1 MAYDSEM
8 EFLTEGEGEGGVATE
23 EMPEETFDFLEE
35 YWATEQDPTTLV
47 ESLEAKVRD
56 YRETMRQH
64 PFWNR
69 ILRSLEYYHGFFYES
84 LGFDD
89 WFNDTALSTYGDQEE
104 LVQIDLNHMRSVLQ
118 QIVNIVT
125 QNPPKFRA
133 RASNSE
139 SKALKQAE
147 LAEKILEYY
156 NREKR
161 VSRYLRRAVE
171 DAIVLSAGFVKVTW
185 DPTSGEEMDADEFSG
200 EITYEGDLAFE
211 NPKLFDVAW
220 DLRVREWEQVQWVI
234 CRGQENKWD
243 LAAEFPEFADDILQ
257 AEPAEDNWTD
267 DWNHVQ
273 DTDLVDVY
281 EFYHKDCPSMP
292 GGRYVKYV
300 ESVALLDGENQY
312 GRLPVYRIV
321 PSEVTNSTIGYT
333 PSFDLHG
340 PQEALNH
347 EASTI
352 CSNHAAFGVQNV
364 WSHTGNNIQVSQL
377 GGALNV
383 IESEQ
388 KPEPLQMCQTP
399 NEIFEA
405 FQGFQQQVEILS
417 GVNSVARGQPE
428 ESLKSGAALALV
440 DSKAIQAATG
450 ITQNYKQLIEDVGTA
465 MIEILKVAASTKR
478 VIEVVGRHDRLSQ
491 AEFSSDDLQLVS
503 RVVVESGNAYTDT
516 LAGKVDLADKFIER
530 GLITT
535 PQEYMT
541 VVNTGDLDPLTDS
554 QMANLHLIYDENE
567 RMQDMDL
574 TVQAYP
580 TDPHMLHI
588 KEHQALL
595 NSTEIRNNPDHAT
608 AILGHIMQHFDF
620 LSQPHVIA
628 WQAALGFEVPPMPL
642 GPPGPMGGGMPMGEM
657 PGMPAGD
664 LGPMGPAGE
673 PTPDLGAPYDTPGR
687 PEADVNMPQMPQ
699 LPNTPA
705 PPAAN
710 IGG

>member
-1 MAYDSEM
+1 MSEL
-8 EFLTEGEGEGGVATE
+8 EFATEGEGEVGLLE
-23 EMPEETFDFLEE
+23 EDYPEETFDFLEE
-35 YWATEQDPTTLV
+35 YWATTPDPDELV
-47 ESLEAKVRD
+47 EHLEAKVRD
-56 YRETMRQH
+56 YRETIRQH

-89 WFNDTALSTYGDQEE
+89 WFSDTAISTYGDQEE
-104 LVQIDLNHMRSVLQ
+104 LVQIDLNHMRSVLT

-133 RASNSE
+133 RAMNSE
-139 SKALKQAE
+139 RKALEQAQ

-161 VSRYLRRAVE
+161 VSRFLRRAVE

-185 DPTSGEEMDADEFSG
+185 DPAAGEEVDADEFSG
-200 EITYEGDLAFE
+200 EITYEGDLSFE

-220 DLRVREWEQVQWVI
+220 DLRVREWEQIQWVI

-243 LAAEFPEFADDILQ
+243 LAAQFPEYAEDILQ

-273 DTDLVDVY
+273 DTDLIDVF

-300 ESVALLDGENQY
+300 TSTALLDGENPY
-312 GRLPVYRIV
+312 GDIPIYRIV
-321 PSEVTNSTIGYT
+321 PSEVTNSTVGYT

-388 KPEPLQMCQTP
+388 KPEPLQMTSTP
-399 NEIFEA
+399 REIFDA
-405 FQGFQQQVEILS
+405 FMGFQQQVEILS

-450 ITQNYKQLIEDVGTA
+450 ITQNYRQLIEDTGTA
-465 MIEILKVAASTKR
+465 IIEILKLAANTER
-478 VIEVVGRHDRLSQ
+478 VIEVMGRHDRLSQ
-491 AEFSSDDLQLVS
+491 VSFTSDDLQYVS

-516 LAGKVDLADKFIER
+516 LAGKVDLANTFLEK
-530 GLITT
+530 GLIRT
-535 PQEYMT
+535 PQEYLT
-541 VVNTGDLDPLTDS
+541 VVHTGNLEPLTDS
-554 QMANLHLIYDENE
+554 EMANLHLIYDENE
-567 RMQDMDL
+567 RMQDGDL

-580 TDPHMLHI
+580 TDPHLLHI

-595 NSTEIRNNPDHAT
+595 NSTEIRNNELHAT
-608 AILGHIMQHFDF
+608 GILSHIMQHFAL
-620 LSQPHVIA
+620 LSQPHVLT

-642 GPPGPMGGGMPMGEM
+642 APPGVPMDGGGMGAM

-673 PTPDLGAPYDTPGR
+673 PPPGLGDPYDTPGR
-687 PEADVNMPQMPQ
+687 PEAGVNMPQMPNM
-699 LPNTPA
+699 PMTPA
-705 PPAAN
+705 PPAAV